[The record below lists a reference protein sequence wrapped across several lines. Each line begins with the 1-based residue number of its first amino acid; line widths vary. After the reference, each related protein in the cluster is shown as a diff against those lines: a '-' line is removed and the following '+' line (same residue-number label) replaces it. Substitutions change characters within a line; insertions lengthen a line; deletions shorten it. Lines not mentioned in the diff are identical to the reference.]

1 MVSIIRGDDDFDS
14 GVEVSAPSLTFTNA
28 GTWVTSGSYTTF
40 SGGTNG
46 LFFQANGTSTGGNQN
61 ANRGSQTIGANG
73 DGTWYQINGTTMKIG
88 GENQAISA
96 GNTTVSFTAFGYV
109 APGGNLVTTLG
120 SGNSS
125 SVSVRYR
132 AI

>member
-14 GVEVSAPSLTFTNA
+14 SVEVTSLTFTNA
-28 GTWVTSGSYTTF
+28 GTWTSSGSFTTF

-46 LFFQANGTSTGGNQN
+46 LLFQASGYSTGGNQN
-61 ANRGSQTIGANG
+61 ANRGRQTIGANG
-73 DGTWYQINGTTMKIG
+73 DGTWYTVNGSTMKIG
-88 GENQAISA
+88 GENHYIQA
-96 GNTTVSFTAFGYV
+96 GNFDADFTAFGYV
-109 APGGNLVTTLG
+109 APGGNLVTNLG
-120 SGNSS
+120 TGNSS